1 MFYFSTFYFMN
12 YLFNFKHCHTQL
24 YVIFLSY
31 LDLWRY
37 TNKLIIIMTLN
48 LMKNGTIN

>member
-1 MFYFSTFYFMN
+1 MFYFSTFYFIN

-31 LDLWRY
+31 VS
-37 TNKLIIIMTLN
+37 MTGKARGKEEEDPKCL
-48 LMKNGTIN
+48 